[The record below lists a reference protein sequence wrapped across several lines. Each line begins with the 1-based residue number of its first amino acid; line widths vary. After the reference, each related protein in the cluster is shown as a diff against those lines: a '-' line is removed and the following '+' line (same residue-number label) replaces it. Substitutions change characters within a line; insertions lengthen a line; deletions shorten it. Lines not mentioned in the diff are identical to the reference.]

1 MPAHVSSRAAK
12 PEAKQRQRPAV
23 SAHSPA
29 GRPRTG
35 RLTSG
40 AAIREAA
47 ATLFLERGYQ
57 GTSMDDIAA
66 AARVSKQTIYTHFAD
81 KETLLAGLVL
91 ANADRVEAFLG
102 TMASVVHDAQ
112 DVEIALQK
120 LARLYLH
127 FVIRPEVL
135 KMRRLVLAEAGRFP
149 ELARTYYEQV
159 PQRVYATLAALFRE
173 LANQGALHVENADSA
188 AQHFAWLV
196 LGPHLDLGMFC
207 DTSAAVAGA
216 SDSAADDAVRVFLA
230 AYRRD
235 SSR

>member
-1 MPAHVSSRAAK
+1 MSARVSAAK
-12 PEAKQRQRPAV
+12 PSDAGLAQRPAV
-23 SAHSPA
+23 ASARPA
-29 GRPRTG
+29 GRRRTG
-35 RLTSG
+35 RLASG
-40 AAIREAA
+40 ATIREAA

-81 KETLLAGLVL
+81 KESLLSGLVL
-91 ANADRVEAFLG
+91 ANADRVEAFLV
-102 TMASVVHDAQ
+102 TMASVVQDAD

-127 FVIRPEVL
+127 FVVRPEVL

-159 PQRVYATLAALFRE
+159 PQRVYATLATLFRE
-173 LANQGALHVENADSA
+173 LADQGALQVEDADSA

-207 DTSAAVAGA
+207 DASAAVASA
-216 SDSAADDAVRVFLA
+216 SDTAADDAVRVFLA
-230 AYRRD
+230 AYRRVQQ
-235 SSR
+235 